1 MDGADC
7 VEWGLAMRRSA
18 REGRTEGDEPGFSVI
33 LDTSNDRSDRLV
45 VRRPE
50 RKGFAVDG
58 EKRD

>member
-1 MDGADC
+1 
-7 VEWGLAMRRSA
+7 MRRSA